1 MDVMLIA
8 AAMAGAS
15 SSACFL
21 QTCGPDAGEQLDAV
35 VEKLETVGHAAVA
48 LELSVNLS
56 ISKGDIVSE

>member
-1 MDVMLIA
+1 MDVMIVA

-21 QTCGPDAGEQLDAV
+21 QTCGRDLGEQLEAV
-35 VEKLETVGHAAVA
+35 FEKLETVSHAAVA
-48 LELSVNLS
+48 FELSVNLS